1 MSWKRLGLDLRLQKR
16 FGCGLLTFNISKSS
30 FNFFSELLARLTS
43 NPLDPLFH
51 TAIGPNGETNGLLGH
66 RSGVICAAI

>member
-1 MSWKRLGLDLRLQKR
+1 MSGKNLGLDFRLQKR
-16 FGCGLLTFNISKSS
+16 FGCGLLTFNRSKCS

-43 NPLDPLFH
+43 NALDPLFH
-51 TAIGPNGETNGLLGH
+51 TTIGPNGETNGLLGH